1 MSISSQQASFNSIS
15 DIDAVHGDCELYL
28 AMSRAPANN
37 DEQASESSRGRNA
50 MVDDDRFRFHRRI
63 FSAASG
69 WDIVFHQLSRL
80 LEVLGH
86 LKVPFL
92 RNRRHGLENS
102 RFHAAL

>member
-1 MSISSQQASFNSIS
+1 MKSISSQQASFSIS
-15 DIDAVHGDCELYL
+15 DIDAVYDDCELYL
-28 AMSRAPANN
+28 AMSSAPANG
-37 DEQASESSRGRNA
+37 DEQASESSSGRNV
-50 MVDDDRFRFHRRI
+50 MVDDGRFRFHRRI